1 MWTSVFMLVTSEVS
15 SWLDIHEESLSG
27 SSMMPVLMEL
37 QAGDQSS
44 TGVTVILSPAAWNC
58 GNWTH

>member
-1 MWTSVFMLVTSEVS
+1 MLVTSEVS